1 MDRPGINTF
10 GGIALILSCLLSLMQ
25 VGGLTAQAQCPSTGV
40 AVQVLGSGGPRAG
53 SDRASSSY
61 LVWVDGRARVMVDAG
76 GGSFVRF
83 GESGARLA
91 DLGLLAI
98 SHVHPDHTSG
108 LPGLLWLSDMARAQP
123 LPLVGPSGAGDFPEI
138 TSFLGRLFDPGRGA
152 FPALSGTVG
161 GSGRGVLVEPTT
173 IDVGNGT
180 PTVVL
185 EEPDLVVEA
194 LPVPH
199 GNVPALAYRVETG
212 GVSVVFSSDQNGSDD
227 RFVEYSRGATALV
240 MHLAVPS
247 SASDFALQLHATP
260 ERVGQIAAAASV
272 DQLILSHLFGP
283 QGDAQLE
290 EAVDEVRSAYDGP
303 VHLSDDLAC
312 YPLG

>member
-1 MDRPGINTF
+1 MDRPGISPF
-10 GGIALILSCLLSLMQ
+10 GAITLILGCLLSLTQ
-25 VGGLTAQAQCPSTGV
+25 VGGLLAQEQCPSTGV

-53 SDRASSSY
+53 SNRASSSY

-83 GESGARLA
+83 GESGARLS
-91 DLGLLAI
+91 DLSLLAI

-108 LPGLLWLSDMARAQP
+108 LPGLLWLSDMARSQA

-138 TSFLGRLFDPGRGA
+138 TSFLGRLFDPDRGA

-161 GSGRGVLVEPTT
+161 GSGRGVLVEPRT
-173 IDVGNGT
+173 IDVGSET

-185 EEPDLVVEA
+185 EQPDLAVDA

-199 GNVPALAYRVETG
+199 GDVPALAYRVETG

-227 RFVEYSRGATALV
+227 RFVEFSRGATALV
-240 MHLAVPS
+240 MHLAVPP

-260 ERVGQIAAAASV
+260 ERVGQIAAAAAPDHLV
-272 DQLILSHLFGP
+272 LSHLFGP
-283 QGDAQLE
+283 RGAAQLE
-290 EAVDEVRSAYDGP
+290 DAVDEVRSAYDGV
-303 VHLSDDLAC
+303 VHVSDDLAC
-312 YPLG
+312 YSLG